1 MVEVVGVWRKADTL
15 EVAVQVF
22 ELWTEQ
28 LIVAMVLLNQEKI
41 VMMEMMMM
49 VTDETAHEQLNQIM
63 SEVGLRVHVLCFV
76 ETALSILVKHEMMEI

>member
-15 EVAVQVF
+15 ELVVREF

-49 VTDETAHEQLNQIM
+49 VTDETAHEQ
-63 SEVGLRVHVLCFV
+63 
-76 ETALSILVKHEMMEI
+76 

>member
-15 EVAVQVF
+15 ELVVRVF

-49 VTDETAHEQLNQIM
+49 VTDETAHEQ
-63 SEVGLRVHVLCFV
+63 
-76 ETALSILVKHEMMEI
+76 

>member
-1 MVEVVGVWRKADTL
+1 MAMVEVVGAWKKADTL

-49 VTDETAHEQLNQIM
+49 EMGEPTA
-63 SEVGLRVHVLCFV
+63 VL
-76 ETALSILVKHEMMEI
+76 